1 MAITSEIV
9 KKLRDK
15 TGAGM
20 MDCRKALTENNGDFD
35 ASIDWLRKKGQKVAA
50 LRGDREA
57 KEGVV
62 LAKTTSDNKTGITL
76 CVSSETDFV
85 SKNAEFIAFA
95 QSIMDAAIE
104 NNVKSVD
111 ELNEVHINGAKIA
124 DLINDKLASIG
135 EKIGVSKFERID
147 AEFVSSYIHG
157 ANRMGVLVGLNK
169 ALPEVGKDIAMQI
182 AAMNP
187 IAIDQEGI
195 DASVINREIE
205 IGKEQARQEGKPESM
220 LEQRHMDLA
229 ASIQKVTEDAVLRM
243 GRMIH
248 RETGMK
254 NLVLAGGVA
263 LNCVAN
269 GKLLREGPFESIW
282 IQPAAGDA
290 GGALGA
296 ALFVHHQLL
305 EGAFLELDLV
315 QNLTRLGIRH
325 LKRFPGLSA

>member
-1 MAITSEIV
+1 MSTVTITAAEIN
-9 KKLRDK
+9 KLRQM

-20 MDCRKALTENNGDFD
+20 MDCRKALTENNGDFE
-35 ASIDWLRKKGQKVAA
+35 AAIDWLRKKGQKVAA

-62 LAKTTSDNKTGITL
+62 LARTTADNKTGITL

-169 ALPEVGKDIAMQI
+169 ENPEVGKDMAMQI

-187 IAIDQEGI
+187 VAVDSSSVSAEVIEREKAIIFDLIKNDPKMAGKPNEM
-195 DASVINREIE
+195 INK
-205 IGKEQARQEGKPESM
+205 IGEGKLNAFFKEST
-220 LEQRHMDLA
+220 LLA
-229 ASIQKVTEDAVLRM
+229 QAFVKD
-243 GRMIH
+243 G
-248 RETGMK
+248 GMSVGDYIK
-254 NLVLAGGVA
+254 SKDSSLSVVSFKRVA
-263 LNCVAN
+263 L
-269 GKLLREGPFESIW
+269 G
-282 IQPAAGDA
+282 
-290 GGALGA
+290 
-296 ALFVHHQLL
+296 
-305 EGAFLELDLV
+305 
-315 QNLTRLGIRH
+315 
-325 LKRFPGLSA
+325 